1 MGTLRSLASGDGVSV
16 GKRSRSARQRWQRLV
31 RGLAPEYFAAVIDHL
46 GFEVS
51 DLTRSARFYD
61 AVFYALGARRLHDGP
76 AAVAYGTVE
85 PRFWIVARGRRPA
98 AGYGHVA
105 LRAAGRAA
113 VDAAHAAGLEHGGT
127 DDGAPGPR
135 PQYGPRTYA
144 GYLRDPD
151 GLRIEV
157 VSVR

>member
-1 MGTLRSLASGDGVSV
+1 MAAAAAMSC
-16 GKRSRSARQRWQRLV
+16 RW
-31 RGLAPEYFAAVIDHL
+31 EYFAAVIDHL

-51 DLTRSARFYD
+51 DIGVSARFYD
-61 AVFYALGARRLHDGP
+61 AVFFALGVRRMHDSP
-76 AAVAYGTVE
+76 AAIAYGTVE
-85 PRFWIVARGRRPA
+85 PMFWIVARGRPPQP
-98 AGYGHVA
+98 GYGHVA
-105 LRAAGRAA
+105 VKAFGRAA
-113 VDAAHAAGLEHGGT
+113 VDAAHAAGLAHGGT
-127 DDGAPGPR
+127 DDGPPGPR